1 MTIGFFGLSHLGLNY
16 LAASAAKGFRVVG
29 YDENKEL
36 IEKLKSN
43 KVIFKEPLL
52 FENLK
57 RFNKNIIFSNKISDL
72 KKSKIIFISLDVKT
86 DKYGKSDLNGI
97 KKIIKIIKLKINKKN
112 LILMS
117 QVKPGFTKKISW
129 DKSRLFYQVET
140 LVFGQAFQRAFNP
153 ERIILGVNN
162 PQKNI
167 NNEVKNFYNKFN
179 CPIIKTD
186 YNSAE
191 LIKISINIY
200 LISSITTTNLL
211 AKIVK
216 KLNGNWE
223 DLEKAIRLDKRIGKF
238 AYLNPGLGI
247 SGGNLERDL
256 YNISQI
262 AKQNNISHDLFKIWK
277 KNSVIQKSWASSFY
291 NNELKKN
298 KKLRIGILG
307 LAYKINTNST
317 KNSPSLDLIKN
328 IKENK
333 IYAFDPVVKKI
344 KKQKNLILTQNTND
358 IINISDVLFVMTP
371 WYEFKNI
378 KTQSII
384 NSKIK
389 KIIDPFG
396 IFKNEKELLKR
407 KKIKYYSLI

>member
-29 YDENKEL
+29 YDKNKEL

-43 KVIFKEPLL
+43 KVILKEPLL

-57 RFNKNIIFSNKISDL
+57 RFNKNILFSNKISDL

-86 DKYGKSDLNGI
+86 DKYGKSDLIEI

-140 LVFGQAFQRAFNP
+140 LVFGQAFQRALNP

-167 NNEVKNFYNKFN
+167 NNQVKNFYNKFN

-186 YNSAE
+186 YNTAE
-191 LIKISINIY
+191 LIKIAVNIY

-277 KNSVIQKSWASSFY
+277 KNSVKQKSWASSFY
-291 NNELKKN
+291 NNEFKKN
-298 KKLRIGILG
+298 KNLRIGILG

-344 KKQKNLILTQNTND
+344 KKQKNLTLTQNSND

-371 WYEFKNI
+371 WYAFKNI
-378 KTQSII
+378 KIQSII
-384 NSKIK
+384 KSKIK

-396 IFKNEKELLKR
+396 IFKNENELLKR